1 MTTDRPTWLATIAA
15 GAAWLKA
22 RRADYAQAAT
32 AFQPQPAGSR
42 LIQQPGLVSEA
53 DGAREAEVP

>member
-1 MTTDRPTWLATIAA
+1 MTEKPTWIETLRD

-32 AFQPQPAGSR
+32 ALQPQPAGSR